1 MADISKIVTL
11 DNTTYNIKDA
21 TARTAK
27 ADKVA
32 NATSGNFAA
41 LDSNGNLTDS
51 GHKHSDYALKV
62 DIASAYIYRGS
73 VSTYEDLPSTNLTA
87 GDVYN
92 VETDGQNYAWTG
104 TAWDALG
111 GSFSIDYIT
120 SSDVDEICV

>member
-11 DNTTYNIKDA
+11 DNNTYDIKDA
-21 TARTAK
+21 TARTTK
-27 ADKVA
+27 ADKVN

-73 VSTYEDLPSTNLTA
+73 VATYADLPVSGLTA

-92 VETDGQNYAWTG
+92 VETDGSNYVWTG
-104 TAWDALG
+104 TVWDALG

-120 SSDVDEICV
+120 SSDIDEICV